1 MKSNIKK
8 VYSKMPKV
16 ELAEVELAT
25 QKIELGASDMYKTA
39 SKANSVLGKLSSN
52 NNKIEGIIKQ
62 LSSDIKDA
70 YKWYNSLASDMKD
83 FEVKAK
89 ELGIK
94 ANTTD
99 SYKYSKKQFDDAQY
113 EINAAERTVDAL
125 KKSL

>member
-1 MKSNIKK
+1 MKSNIQK
-8 VYSKMPKV
+8 VYSKLPKV
-16 ELAEVELAT
+16 ELSEVELA
-25 QKIELGASDMYKTA
+25 KVELGASDMYKNAT
-39 SKANSVLGKLSSN
+39 KANSVLGALATTSV
-52 NNKIEGIIKQ
+52 KIEGIIKQ
-62 LSSDIKDA
+62 LSSEIKIA

-99 SYKYSKKQFDDAQY
+99 FYKYSKKQFDDAQY

-125 KKSL
+125 KKAI